1 MDKNES
7 VSPTSCLILSKIVA
21 KRGWAHPFGG
31 QRHGARAD
39 FLNQTPI
46 MGDSDDAAGI
56 FRKQFAD
63 DGTGKR
69 GEIARRFI
77 QKQDIRAALCH
88 HQEHQLGFLPAGKPR
103 AGMVHLVGGEF
114 HAAQK
119 DTGSASLFLFA
130 GRGEQLDGGQGEI
143 QQVAGI
149 LRHIEDAQIG
159 AFFKRIA
166 DEMQEGGFAYAVM
179 SADAQ
184 LFSCADGQ
192 ADIPAERPPADAQ
205 LGAF

>member
-7 VSPTSCLILSKIVA
+7 ISPTSYLILSKIVA

-77 QKQDIRAALCH
+77 QKQDLLCCTKSSCKKNPLLLPSGKFAIALICQILDH
-88 HQEHQLGFLPAGKPR
+88 HFFHGSLGNHF
-103 AGMVHLVGGEF
+103 
-114 HAAQK
+114 
-119 DTGSASLFLFA
+119 FLFV
-130 GRGEQLDGGQGEI
+130 I
-143 QQVAGI
+143 
-149 LRHIEDAQIG
+149 
-159 AFFKRIA
+159 KRSPSTTTLA
-166 DEMQEGGFAYAVM
+166 
-179 SADAQ
+179 S
-184 LFSCADGQ
+184 
-192 ADIPAERPPADAQ
+192 R
-205 LGAF
+205 